1 MRIGSILSSIIFLSN
16 KTRLS
21 CKMQNRML
29 KLETV
34 DGQPIKKD
42 SVFMLKCKY
51 WDYKMEY
58 STNDNLE

>member
-1 MRIGSILSSIIFLSN
+1 
-16 KTRLS
+16 
-21 CKMQNRML
+21 ML